1 MHKRSLHTCHFTGDT
16 TSMVSTWS
24 QLHDYI
30 HPPIHDD
37 VGQQRRIQHI
47 LDALLQLIPVALVA
61 AYPQAMLN
69 IHPALLPAFGG
80 KGYYGMRVHKAV
92 VASGV
97 RYTGATIHF
106 VTEEYDTGPI
116 LAQSAVPV
124 YPMDTP
130 ALVAA
135 RVLGQV
141 RCGSTYLEC
150 TALQPDC

>member
-1 MHKRSLHTCHFTGDT
+1 M
-16 TSMVSTWS
+16 
-24 QLHDYI
+24 
-30 HPPIHDD
+30 
-37 VGQQRRIQHI
+37 
-47 LDALLQLIPVALVA
+47 QLIPVGLVA
-61 AYPQAMLN
+61 AYPKAMLN

-116 LAQSAVPV
+116 LAQSAVRV

-130 ALVAA
+130 AQVAA
-135 RVLGQV
+135 RVLQQV
-141 RCGSTYLEC
+141 RCIATYLEG
-150 TALQPDC
+150 TAP